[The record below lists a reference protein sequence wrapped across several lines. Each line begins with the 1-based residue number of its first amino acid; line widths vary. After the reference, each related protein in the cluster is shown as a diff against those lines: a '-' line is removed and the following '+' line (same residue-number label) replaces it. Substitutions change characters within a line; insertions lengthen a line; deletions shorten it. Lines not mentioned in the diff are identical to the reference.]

1 MCSEVQWTEIK
12 TGLHST
18 HFDGKVQT
26 QIKKKKKKKS
36 SLEIVNS
43 KKVNSLTEEPTKTM
57 PGSAGPIGKM
67 IFLLHSSSCSWGDCV
82 CVVGGQGEWYIWEEH
97 LQGMIREET

>member
-1 MCSEVQWTEIK
+1 MCSEVLWTEIK
-12 TGLHST
+12 IGLIL
-18 HFDGKVQT
+18 FILMAKYKLRL
-26 QIKKKKKKKS
+26 KKTKS

-57 PGSAGPIGKM
+57 PGSVGPIGKM
-67 IFLLHSSSCSWGDCV
+67 IFLLHSSSRSWGECV
-82 CVVGGQGEWYIWEEH
+82 CVVGSQGEWYIWEEH

>member
-1 MCSEVQWTEIK
+1 MRCS
-12 TGLHST
+12 GLKSRLASILLILMA
-18 HFDGKVQT
+18 KYKLRL
-26 QIKKKKKKKS
+26 KKKKKKKS